1 MSIQD
6 WFVDVVPYKR
16 KSSADWIVPAFMG
29 FGVGLAI
36 GAGVG
41 LLLAPTTGEEARLK
55 LREGAN
61 RVRDRAAG
69 LAGRAKDRAAE
80 AAEGA
85 RERLS

>member
-6 WFVDVVPYKR
+6 WFLDVLPVKR
-16 KSSADWIVPAFMG
+16 KTSTDWIAPAFA
-29 FGVGLAI
+29 GLGLGIAI
-36 GAGVG
+36 GAGVA
-41 LLLAPTTGEEARLK
+41 LLLTPTTGEEARLK

-61 RVRDRAAG
+61 RVKDRAAG

-80 AAEGA
+80 TAGEA